1 MFMPET
7 PRTSAGMIIVKD
19 GKILL
24 LRRVTGKSD
33 RYKFQGYWCVPGGHV
48 EVGETVVDGAVREAK
63 EESGLVVKNPKFLF
77 YEEEIFPEMDFF
89 AVVHIFVA
97 RYSGGEVKI
106 QEDEISEFKWVTI
119 EEALKEN
126 LAFSYKKILERI
138 RDEFG
143 DILK

>member
-1 MFMPET
+1 
-7 PRTSAGMIIVKD
+7 
-19 GKILL
+19 
-24 LRRVTGKSD
+24 
-33 RYKFQGYWCVPGGHV
+33 
-48 EVGETVVDGAVREAK
+48 
-63 EESGLVVKNPKFLF
+63 
-77 YEEEIFPEMDFF
+77 MDFF

-119 EEALKEN
+119 EEALNEN

-143 DILK
+143 DILKK